1 MKAERIIEA
10 VLFAASRPLSIEEI
24 AEAVGMEKKVVKK
37 AIEKLK
43 NFYEKSAIEISEA
56 NGKYVME
63 VKAEYAEYAKKFAP
77 VELKKSLIKT
87 LSLIAYHQ
95 PIKQSDLKKLLG
107 SNVYEH
113 VRELK
118 KKGFINT
125 RKEGRTKLITTTQYF
140 YDYFG
145 IDKKDKEAIKNL
157 MEKSGKN

>member
-1 MKAERIIEA
+1 MKVERIIEA
-10 VLFAASRPLSIEEI
+10 ILFAASRPLALDEI
-24 AEAVGMEKKVVKK
+24 AEAMKMDRKEVKK

-43 NFYEKSAIEISEA
+43 KFYEDSAIEIAEV
-56 NGKYVME
+56 NEKYVME
-63 VKAEYAEYAKKFAP
+63 VKAEYVEYAKKFAP

-95 PIKQSDLKKLLG
+95 PIKQSDLKKMIG
-107 SNVYEH
+107 SNVYEY

-125 RKEGRTKLITTTQYF
+125 KKEGRTKIITTTQYF

-145 IDKKDKEAIKNL
+145 IDKKDKEAIKK
-157 MEKSGKN
+157 MMK

>member
-1 MKAERIIEA
+1 MKVERIIEA
-10 VLFAASRPLSIEEI
+10 ILFAASRPLAFDEI
-24 AEAVGMEKKVVKK
+24 AEAMKMDRKEVKK

-43 NFYEKSAIEISEA
+43 KFYEDSAIEIAEV
-56 NGKYVME
+56 NEKYVME
-63 VKAEYAEYAKKFAP
+63 VKAEYVEYAKKFAP

-95 PIKQSDLKKLLG
+95 PIKQSDLKKMIG
-107 SNVYEH
+107 SNVYEY

-125 RKEGRTKLITTTQYF
+125 KKEGRTKMITTTQYF

-145 IDKKDKEAIKNL
+145 IDKKDKEAIKK
-157 MEKSGKN
+157 MMK

>member
-1 MKAERIIEA
+1 MKTERIVEA
-10 VLFAASRPLSIEEI
+10 ILFAASRPISIDEI
-24 AEAVGMEKKVVKK
+24 AQSIKTGKKKVEEAIKK
-37 AIEKLK
+37 LMD
-43 NFYEKSAIEISEA
+43 FYKDSAIEISEA

-63 VKAEYAEYAKKFAP
+63 VRAEYAEYAKKFAP

-95 PIKQSDLKKLLG
+95 PVKQSELKKLIG

-125 RKEGRTKLITTTQYF
+125 RKEGRTKIITTTQYF

-145 IDKKDKEAIKNL
+145 IDKKDKEAIRRM
-157 MEKSGKN
+157 MEK

>member
-1 MKAERIIEA
+1 MKVERIIEA
-10 VLFAASRPLSIEEI
+10 ILFAASRPLALDEI
-24 AEAVGMEKKVVKK
+24 AEAMKMDRKEVKK

-43 NFYEKSAIEISEA
+43 KFYEDSAIEIAEV
-56 NGKYVME
+56 NEKYVME
-63 VKAEYAEYAKKFAP
+63 VKAEYVEYAKKFAP

-95 PIKQSDLKKLLG
+95 PIKQSDLKKMIG
-107 SNVYEH
+107 SNVYEY

-125 RKEGRTKLITTTQYF
+125 KKEGRTKMITTTQYF

-145 IDKKDKEAIKNL
+145 IDKKDKEAIKK
-157 MEKSGKN
+157 MMK

>member
-1 MKAERIIEA
+1 MKVERIIEA
-10 VLFAASRPLSIEEI
+10 ILFAASRPLALDEI
-24 AEAVGMEKKVVKK
+24 AEAMKMDRKEVKK

-43 NFYEKSAIEISEA
+43 KFYEDSAIEIAEV
-56 NGKYVME
+56 NENYVME
-63 VKAEYAEYAKKFAP
+63 VKAEYVEYAKKFAP

-95 PIKQSDLKKLLG
+95 PIKQSDLKKMIG
-107 SNVYEH
+107 SNVYEY

-125 RKEGRTKLITTTQYF
+125 KKEGRTKMITTTQYF

-145 IDKKDKEAIKNL
+145 IDKKDKEAIKK
-157 MEKSGKN
+157 MMK